1 VVRRTTDSGKE
12 YRDDKRAEET
22 RERLSGSD
30 PQTHVVTVNPKAPIG
45 RLSADAT
52 SGFDELYRI
61 RRLLARTHLPT
72 ANLFE
77 AETMRTVAY
86 RLACDGIRRGVFD
99 FSDIADLIPGDM
111 WDYDSKPRRAQ

>member
-1 VVRRTTDSGKE
+1 MIESR
-12 YRDDKRAEET
+12 
-22 RERLSGSD
+22 
-30 PQTHVVTVNPKAPIG
+30 IG
-45 RLSADAT
+45 RISSDTT
-52 SGFDELYRI
+52 STVEELYRI
-61 RRLLARTHLPT
+61 RRLLARSHFPT

-77 AETMRTVAY
+77 AETMRSVAY